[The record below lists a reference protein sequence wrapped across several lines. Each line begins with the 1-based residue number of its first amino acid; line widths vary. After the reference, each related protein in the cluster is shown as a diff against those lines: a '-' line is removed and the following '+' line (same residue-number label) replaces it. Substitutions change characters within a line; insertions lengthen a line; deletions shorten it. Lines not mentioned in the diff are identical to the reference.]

1 MLDASIERAN
11 WTANIRRFREKLYKK
26 AILKSFES
34 MNDNINYTTN
44 KVKLV

>member
-11 WTANIRRFREKLYKK
+11 WIANIRRFREKLYKK

-34 MNDNINYTTN
+34 MNDDIDYTTN
-44 KVKLV
+44 ENKLV